1 MPLSSPRGFTVEE
14 ALARFIAD
22 LSPVSTEELSLDQA
36 EGRVLSVPV
45 TAGRLVPDTPRSA
58 VDGWAV
64 RAEDTASATS
74 ESPVRLRIAGS
85 ALAGHPASDGI
96 AQGETVR
103 ITTGGVVPEGAD
115 AVEYQEVC
123 RVEGTT
129 VLFSRP
135 AKPGANVRQA
145 GEDMR
150 PGQELL
156 PAGAR
161 VRPEVIGLLATLA
174 QGQVQVRRRLRVR
187 FVSTGDEIF
196 RLGEPLPRGGT
207 YDSNSLQIGA
217 QLRALGAEVE
227 MRGPVQDTAA
237 AIAEACSGGEFDFLI
252 TSGGVSVGPADR
264 IGEVGR
270 LLGATVCFHWARMR
284 PGAPT
289 MGLRLGGRPWLGLSG
304 NPLSAQIG
312 FDLFGRAAL
321 ARLMGTDCS
330 LKRGK
335 ARLAEEFRGKAPDA
349 PRFLRASLEMA
360 GSEIEAR
367 VHSYQSSGGVRAMAQ
382 TNGYIVQP
390 EGVGT
395 LPGGSLVEAL
405 FILP

>member
-1 MPLSSPRGFTVEE
+1 MPLSSPRGFALDE
-14 ALARFIAD
+14 AVSRFIAD
-22 LSPVSTEELSLDQA
+22 LDPVGSEELGLDQA
-36 EGRVLSVPV
+36 AGRVLAQPV
-45 TAGRLVPDTPRSA
+45 VAARLVPDSARSA

-64 RAEDTASATS
+64 RAADTAAATA

-85 ALAGHPASDGI
+85 ALAGHPASG
-96 AQGETVR
+96 AVVQGETVR
-103 ITTGGVVPEGAD
+103 ITTGGVVPDGAD

-123 RVEGTT
+123 RGDGEG
-129 VLFSRP
+129 VLFSRSV
-135 AKPGANVRQA
+135 KTGANVRSA

-150 PGQELL
+150 PGQEIV
-156 PAGAR
+156 PAGGL
-161 VRPEVIGLLATLA
+161 VRPEVIGLLAALA
-174 QGQVQVRRRLRVR
+174 QDRVHVRRRLQVR

-196 RLGEPLPRGGT
+196 RLGEPLPHGGT

-227 MRGPVQDTAA
+227 LRGPVRDTAE
-237 AIAEACSGGEFDFLI
+237 AIAEACRGDFDLLI

-264 IGEVGR
+264 IGEAGR

-289 MGLRLGGRPWLGLSG
+289 MGLRLDGHPWLGLSG
-304 NPLSAQIG
+304 NPLSAQVG
-312 FDLFGRAAL
+312 FDIFGRAAV
-321 ARLMGTDCS
+321 ARLMGTESS
-330 LKRGK
+330 LRRTK

-349 PRFLRASLEMA
+349 PRFLRARFDME
-360 GSEIEAR
+360 GNEIRAR
-367 VHSYQSSGGVRAMAQ
+367 IHPYQSSGGVRAMAQ
-382 TNGYIVQP
+382 TNGYVVQP

-395 LPGGSLVEAL
+395 LPGGSLVDAL

>member
-227 MRGPVQDTAA
+227 LRGPVRDTAE
-237 AIAEACSGGEFDFLI
+237 AIAEACRGDFDLLI

-264 IGEVGR
+264 IGEAGR

-289 MGLRLGGRPWLGLSG
+289 MGLRLDGHPWLGLSG
-304 NPLSAQIG
+304 NPLSAQVG
-312 FDLFGRAAL
+312 FDIFGRAAV
-321 ARLMGTDCS
+321 ARLMGTESS
-330 LKRGK
+330 LRRTK

-349 PRFLRASLEMA
+349 PRFLRARFDME
-360 GSEIEAR
+360 GNEIRAR
-367 VHSYQSSGGVRAMAQ
+367 IHPYQSSGGVRAMAQ
-382 TNGYIVQP
+382 TNGYVVQP

-395 LPGGSLVEAL
+395 LPGDSLVDAL